1 MRMWSDGDVM
11 MKIFTRMA
19 QKKREQADERKGTMR
34 ESVGT
39 EKEETE
45 YTHSG
50 KTWQESNMRA

>member
-19 QKKREQADERKGTMR
+19 QKKREQANERKGTMR
-34 ESVGT
+34 ESVGI

-45 YTHSG
+45 YTHSEKHG
-50 KTWQESNMRA
+50 RKAI